1 MIPVE
6 EALDKIMANV
16 NILEPE
22 TKPILDCLGQVL
34 AEDVLSNVTIPPL
47 DNSAMDGYAVQRESI
62 QDANEKN
69 PAILIIIGEVA
80 AGYIFEGE
88 VTPGTAV
95 RIMTGAPIPAGADTV
110 IQFEHTDEEDR
121 KNMARVSDEI
131 GILRAAPK
139 GKNIREAGEDV
150 KKGDVVLTKGTV
162 LRPQEIGVLASLGYA
177 EASVIRRPV
186 ISIMATGDELV
197 DVGQLL
203 PPGKIYNSNA
213 YSTASQVIR
222 YGGIPKVLGI
232 GQDNRES
239 LSKKIIEA
247 MESDMLLTSGGV
259 SMGDYDIVK
268 DVLAEHGS
276 IGFWTVYM
284 KPGKPLAFGIME
296 QGGKRVPHLGFP
308 GNPVSAMITFEQF
321 ARPAILKM
329 LGKTDF
335 AKPTVRAISQSR
347 FKNTDGRRVYARGI
361 VEKRDDRYYVS
372 STGPQG
378 SGILTSMARA
388 NGLVIVPEDTDGVHE
403 GDEVVV
409 QMLDWK
415 LEE

>member
-1 MIPVE
+1 
-6 EALDKIMANV
+6 
-16 NILEPE
+16 
-22 TKPILDCLGQVL
+22 
-34 AEDVLSNVTIPPL
+34 
-47 DNSAMDGYAVQRESI
+47 
-62 QDANEKN
+62 
-69 PAILIIIGEVA
+69 
-80 AGYIFEGE
+80 
-88 VTPGTAV
+88 
-95 RIMTGAPIPAGADTV
+95 
-110 IQFEHTDEEDR
+110 
-121 KNMARVSDEI
+121 
-131 GILRAAPK
+131 
-139 GKNIREAGEDV
+139 
-150 KKGDVVLTKGTV
+150 
-162 LRPQEIGVLASLGYA
+162 
-177 EASVIRRPV
+177 
-186 ISIMATGDELV
+186 MATGDELV